1 MPKDGCNN
9 MEKNKILRLHKAGN
23 DVPSIAKHLRLTERI
38 VQKMIDHYTKPEAE
52 AKPKSKPKKKKAKK
66 KVETEPEAAEEFE
79 DDFN

>member
-23 DVPSIAKHLRLTERI
+23 EVADIARHLRLTERI
-38 VQKMIDHYTKPEAE
+38 VKSMIDFHAGPV

-66 KVETEPEAAEEFE
+66 KDEPEAAEEFE
-79 DDFN
+79 DDFD